1 VPLLTFAVRSAIFEY
16 SFIIFTGLP
25 FFNNNTKL
33 QIKVSSMKKVLLI
46 CLLGLFSFQF
56 SFAQLQSPKEFLGY
70 GLGEKF
76 TRHHTVVSYFQHLAA
91 EQKHIQLQEYGKTYE
106 DRPLMVAVISS
117 PENMANITQI
127 REDNLR
133 RAGLLEGTPSTN
145 IPIVWLSY
153 NVHGNEAVST
163 EASMGTAYQLLTEK
177 KEWLKNVVVI
187 IDPCINPDGRDR
199 YVNFYWQHGNQP
211 YNPDPQG
218 WELNEPWP
226 GGRANHYLFDLNRD
240 WAWQTQI
247 ESQSRIKI
255 FNSWL
260 PQIHVDFHE
269 QGVNNPY
276 YFAPA
281 AEPLHELITPWQREF
296 QVEIGKNNA
305 RYMDAANRF
314 YFTKQRF
321 DLLYPSYGDTYP
333 TYNGAIGMT
342 YEQGGGGRGGLGVI
356 NQEGATLTLVERI
369 ENHTMTGLS
378 TVEVSVKN
386 GAKLTEEFGKF
397 YQKGKNNPTGTYK
410 AFVIKNNNQ
419 NDRTQKLLTWL
430 DIQGIQYTVAGA
442 ATKAISGYSYATG
455 KNASFTVNA
464 GDIVVNSAQP
474 KSVLAQVLLEPKT
487 KVVDSLTYDITAWS
501 IPYAYGLEAFAS
513 TTAIPVSKGS
523 FTAPVISNVVKEG
536 NYAYLLPW
544 KDMRDATFLAD
555 ILKQKIKARF
565 TSEPITV
572 DGKTFERGTLIISKR
587 DNPTDASFEKTL
599 MATANAHSRQ
609 LTAISSGFVDK
620 GPDIGSSD
628 IYYLKTPKIA
638 LLGGSGTSSLDF
650 GATWHF
656 MEQELK
662 YPVTVLGTPYFSRVD
677 LAEYDV
683 LIVQNQWS
691 SALSEG
697 DVKKIQSW
705 VTEGGRLI
713 LVQNAISMFEKAT
726 IGGIRKYNNSD
737 EEKIFKDR
745 TEAIT
750 KANQLLPYADQE
762 RENIKGEVP
771 GAIFRVTLDNTH
783 PLAFGYSKEYFSLKT
798 DNIRYA
804 YLEKGINVG
813 TIQSKNDLVAG
824 FAGQYVRDAAPQS
837 MVFGSERMGSGTV
850 TYFVDN
856 PLFRSFWENGKL
868 MFCNALFFVGQ

>member
-1 VPLLTFAVRSAIFEY
+1 
-16 SFIIFTGLP
+16 
-25 FFNNNTKL
+25 
-33 QIKVSSMKKVLLI
+33 MKKVLLI
-46 CLLGLFSFQF
+46 CLLGLFIHQA

-76 TRHHTVVSYFQHLAA
+76 TRHHKVVSYFQHLAA

-106 DRPLMVAVISS
+106 DRPLMVAIISS

-133 RAGLLEGTPSTN
+133 RAGLLEGNATTN

-199 YVNFYWQHGNQP
+199 YVNFYWQYGNQP

-218 WELNEPWP
+218 MELNEPWP
-226 GGRANHYLFDLNRD
+226 SGRPNHYLFDLNRD

-255 FNSWL
+255 FNNWL

-269 QGVNNPY
+269 QGVNSPY

-281 AEPLHELITPWQREF
+281 AEPLHELITPWQKEF

-342 YEQGGGGRGGLGVI
+342 YEQGGSGRAGLGVV
-356 NQEGATLTLVERI
+356 NQEGAILTLVERI

-397 YQKGKNNPTGTYK
+397 YQKGKNNPSGTYK

-430 DIQGIQYTVAGA
+430 DIQGIEYTVAGA
-442 ATKAISGYSYATG
+442 ASKALSGYSYSAA
-455 KNASFTVNA
+455 KNASFTVEV
-464 GDIVVNSAQP
+464 GDIVVNATQP

-501 IPYAYGLEAFAS
+501 IPYAYGLEAFA
-513 TTAIPVSKGS
+513 TTSAIAVSKGS
-523 FTAPVISNVVKEG
+523 FEMPKVSNAIKEDS
-536 NYAYLLPW
+536 YAYLLQW
-544 KDMRDATFLAD
+544 KDMRDATFLAAV
-555 ILKQKIKARF
+555 LKQKIKVRF
-565 TSEPITV
+565 TTEPITIN
-572 DGKTFERGTLIISKR
+572 GRTFDRGTVIISKR
-587 DNPTDASFEKTL
+587 DNPSTDGSFEQNL
-599 MATANAHSRQ
+599 IATANAHSRQ
-609 LTAISSGFVDK
+609 LTAINSGFVDN

-628 IYYLKTPKIA
+628 IYYLETPKIA
-638 LLGGSGTSSLDF
+638 LLGGNGTSSTDF
-650 GATWHF
+650 GAAWHF
-656 MEQELK
+656 FEQELK
-662 YPVTVLGTPYFSRVD
+662 YPVTILGSQYFSRVD
-677 LAEYDV
+677 LDEYDV
-683 LIVQNQWS
+683 LVVQNQWS
-691 SALSEG
+691 SALSED
-697 DVKKIQSW
+697 DVKNIQSW
-705 VTEGGRLI
+705 VQAGGRLI
-713 LVQNAISMFEKAT
+713 LVQNAISMFEKAK
-726 IGGIRKYNNSD
+726 IGGIRKYNSSD
-737 EEKIFKDR
+737 EEKKFKDKN
-745 TEAIT
+745 EAIE
-750 KANQLLPYADQE
+750 KSNQLLPYGE
-762 RENIKGEVP
+762 RERESIKGEVP

-783 PLAFGYSKEYFSLKT
+783 PLAFGYGKEYFSLKT
-798 DNIRYA
+798 DNLRYA
-804 YLEKGINVG
+804 YLENGTNVG
-813 TIQSKNDLVAG
+813 TIRNLNDHVAG
-824 FAGQYVRDAAPQS
+824 FAGIYVREAAPQS
-837 MVFGSERMGSGTV
+837 MVLGSERMGQGSV